1 MVGYVCKYTPHLV
14 IESLGEETV
23 RIEPEANNCEI
34 ANALTHP
41 NMCSYAKLVLEDIVK
56 KGIDKVIL
64 TNCCDSIRRL
74 YDILETLPFIRFL
87 HIIDLPRKR
96 DQKGRL
102 IFKNEIVKLIKMY
115 EDFSGKSFDRANL
128 RGLLNSMP
136 LSTEKRYRDLNIVL
150 IGGRCRD
157 SLIRIVEEFG
167 GNVLYNLTCTGNRP
181 PYKPIGMNEDPIE
194 AYANILLDS
203 YPCVRMDDTR
213 ERLDLFRDD
222 RRIDGVIYHTVKFC
236 DLYSYEYADV
246 REKLDIPLLKLETD
260 YTDTSEGQIRT
271 RVQAFVESLKK
282 GSDKGKS
289 TERRGKRL
297 IVAGID
303 SGSTSTNVV
312 IIDSNKKILGYSIVP
327 TGARSVESAY
337 RALEEALKMANISKE
352 DLAYIVATGYGRIGI
367 PFADLE
373 VTEITCH
380 AKGAFF
386 LDRDVRT
393 VIDIGGQDSKIIKID
408 KDGKVID
415 FVMNDK
421 CSAGT
426 GRFLENMSRV
436 LEVPVERM
444 GEESIDWNED
454 LEISSMCTVFAES
467 EVISLIARNK
477 ERKDILHALNKSIVK
492 RIASFIE
499 RVGGEPKYMMTGGVA
514 KNVGVVRC
522 LEERLRERVIVPD
535 EPQIVGA
542 LGSALIGLEKLEGI
556 DVRNSGMYG

>member
-1 MVGYVCKYTPHLV
+1 MVGYVCKYTPYLV
-14 IESLGEETV
+14 IESFGEKTV
-23 RIEPEANNCEI
+23 RIEPETNSCEV

-74 YDILETLPFIRFL
+74 YDILETLPFIKFL
-87 HIIDLPRKR
+87 HIIDLPRRR
-96 DQKGRL
+96 DQKGKF
-102 IFKNEIVKLIKMY
+102 IFKNEIIKLITRY
-115 EDFSGKSFDRANL
+115 EDFLGKSFNRANL
-128 RGLLNSMP
+128 RDLLNNMP
-136 LSTEKRYRDLNIVL
+136 SSTEKRYRDLNIVL

-157 SLIRIVEEFG
+157 SLIKIVEEFG
-167 GNVLYNLTCTGNRP
+167 GNVLYNLTCTGNKPSYR
-181 PYKPIGMNEDPIE
+181 PIGMNEDPIE

-203 YPCVRMDDTR
+203 YPCIRMDDTK
-213 ERLDLFRDD
+213 ERVDIFKDE
-222 RRIDGVIYHTVKFC
+222 RRIDGAIYHTVKFC
-236 DLYSYEYADV
+236 DLYSYEYASLKD
-246 REKLDIPLLKLETD
+246 KLDIPLLKLETD

-271 RVQAFVESLKK
+271 RVQAFIESLKK
-282 GSDKGKS
+282 SINKRENTTKR
-289 TERRGKRL
+289 EKRL

-312 IIDSNKKILGYSIVP
+312 IIDSEKRILGYSIIP

-337 RALEEALKMANISKE
+337 KALEEALKIANIKIE
-352 DLAYIVATGYGRIGI
+352 DLSYIVATGYGRIGI
-367 PFADLE
+367 PFANLE

-393 VIDIGGQDSKIIKID
+393 IIDIGGQDSKIIKID
-408 KDGKVID
+408 EEGKVID

-436 LEVPVERM
+436 LEIPVERM
-444 GEESIDWNED
+444 GEESLDWKED

-492 RIASFIE
+492 RIVSFIE
-499 RVGGEPKYMMTGGVA
+499 RIDGEPKYMMTGGVA
-514 KNVGVVRC
+514 KNAGVVRC
-522 LEERLRERVIVPD
+522 LEERLREKVIVPD

-542 LGSALIGLEKLEGI
+542 LGSALIGLEKLEDG
-556 DVRNSGMYG
+556 

>member
-1 MVGYVCKYTPHLV
+1 MVGYVCKYTPYLV
-14 IESLGEETV
+14 IESFGEKTV
-23 RIEPEANNCEI
+23 RIEPETNSCEV

-74 YDILETLPFIRFL
+74 YDILETLPFIKFL
-87 HIIDLPRKR
+87 HIIDLPRRR
-96 DQKGRL
+96 DQKGKF
-102 IFKNEIVKLIKMY
+102 IFKNEIIKLITRY
-115 EDFSGKSFDRANL
+115 EDFSGKSFNRANL
-128 RGLLNSMP
+128 RDLLNNMP
-136 LSTEKRYRDLNIVL
+136 SSTEKRYRDLNIVL

-157 SLIRIVEEFG
+157 SLIKIVEEFG
-167 GNVLYNLTCTGNRP
+167 GNVLYNLTCIGNKP
-181 PYKPIGMNEDPIE
+181 PYRPIGMNEDPIE

-203 YPCVRMDDTR
+203 YPCIRMDDTK
-213 ERLDLFRDD
+213 ERVDIFKDE

-236 DLYSYEYADV
+236 DLYSYEYASLKD
-246 REKLDIPLLKLETD
+246 KLDIPLLKLETD
-260 YTDTSEGQIRT
+260 YTDTSEEQIRT
-271 RVQAFVESLKK
+271 RVQAFIESLKK
-282 GSDKGKS
+282 SINKRENTTK
-289 TERRGKRL
+289 RKKRL

-312 IIDSNKKILGYSIVP
+312 IIDSEKRILGYSIIP

-337 RALEEALKMANISKE
+337 KALEEALKMANIKIE
-352 DLAYIVATGYGRIGI
+352 DLSYIVATGYGRISI
-367 PFADLE
+367 PFANLE

-393 VIDIGGQDSKIIKID
+393 IIDIGGQDSKIIKID
-408 KDGKVID
+408 EEGKVID

-436 LEVPVERM
+436 LEIPVERM
-444 GEESIDWNED
+444 GEESLDWKED

-492 RIASFIE
+492 RIVSFIE
-499 RVGGEPKYMMTGGVA
+499 RIDGEPKYMMTGGVA
-514 KNVGVVRC
+514 KNAGVVRC
-522 LEERLRERVIVPD
+522 LEERLREKVIVPD

-542 LGSALIGLEKLEGI
+542 LGSALIGLEKLEDG
-556 DVRNSGMYG
+556 